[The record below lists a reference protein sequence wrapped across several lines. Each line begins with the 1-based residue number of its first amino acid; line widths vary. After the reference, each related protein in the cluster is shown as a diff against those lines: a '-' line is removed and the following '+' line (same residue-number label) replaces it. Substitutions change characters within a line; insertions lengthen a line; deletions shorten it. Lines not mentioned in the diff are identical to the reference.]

1 MAVLY
6 RKYRPQNFAEVLG
19 QKPVTNTL
27 KNQVKRGELSHAY
40 LFTGS
45 RGVGKTS
52 IARILAK
59 AVNCK
64 AVVDGEPCGV
74 CEICTQITQ
83 GKFLDLIEI
92 DAASYTGVDNVRD
105 IIEHVKFSPSL
116 GQYKIII
123 IDEVHMLS
131 KAAFNALL
139 KTLEEPPKHAIFILA
154 TTEIN
159 KVLPTIIS
167 RTQRFDFKALPVLEL
182 EKHLKTILEKEQM
195 SFQDGIIQ
203 LVAENAEGSVRDSL
217 SLLDKILTLG
227 NDATLDD
234 CRQLLGITDIRLCY
248 ELFGMI
254 LSGNTENIPEFFD
267 KLFEKGQDLVLFTR
281 DFLDFQ
287 RKLLI
292 AKLSQGQITD
302 NEEIVKVS
310 GQVALPNLIY
320 FIRLFLKAYKEI
332 HESPNPA
339 IPLLIA
345 SVDAALKQQ
354 AGTPASGKVTPK
366 PIRAPVLEQV
376 QVTLKTEEIIS
387 QGEVLESREEVG
399 SFGPEVFSTIKDR
412 WMEIADNIRSINSPL
427 ANLVKNVQLCGME
440 GNVVVVGVKFLIHKQ
455 SLENVKNFNII
466 NAELGKVTGA
476 RTSFRVKVIK
486 DEASAEGFSPTHA
499 LTDAIKIFG
508 GELVD

>member
-6 RKYRPQNFAEVLG
+6 RKYRPQKFGEVLG

-27 KNQVKRGELSHAY
+27 KNQVKREELSHAY

-64 AVVDGEPCGV
+64 NVQEGEPCGS
-74 CEICTQITQ
+74 CEICVQVAD

-116 GQYKIII
+116 GKYKIII

-167 RTQRFDFKALPVLEL
+167 RTQRFDFKALSTTEL
-182 EKHLKTILEKEQM
+182 STHLKNIIAKESIVFEDSILN
-195 SFQDGIIQ
+195 

-227 NDATLDD
+227 SNASLDD
-234 CRQLLGITDIRLCY
+234 CRQLLGITDIRLCF
-248 ELFGMI
+248 ELFGLI
-254 LSGNTENIPEFFD
+254 LSSNTEALPNFFD
-267 KLFEKGQDLVLFTR
+267 KLYEKGQDLVLFAR
-281 DFLDFQ
+281 DFLEFL

-292 AKLSQGQITD
+292 AKLTKGQISET
-302 NEEIVKVS
+302 EEMGSVVE
-310 GQVALPNLIY
+310 QVNLQNLVY
-320 FIRLFLKAYKEI
+320 YIRLFLKAYKEI

-345 SVDAALKQQ
+345 SIDAAIKQKGSSTGGGESS
-354 AGTPASGKVTPK
+354 AKV
-366 PIRAPVLEQV
+366 A
-376 QVTLKTEEIIS
+376 KTEAPK
-387 QGEVLESREEVG
+387 VLSNTIESVKVSASIETTDSASTGGQITEQSYTDLRE
-399 SFGPEVFSTIKDR
+399 R
-412 WMEIADNIRSINSPL
+412 WMEVADNIRIINSPL
-427 ANLVKNVQLCGME
+427 ANLVKNVSLCGFE
-440 GNVVVVGVKFLIHKQ
+440 GNTVVLGVRFLIHKQ
-455 SLENVKNFNII
+455 NLENPKNFSIVNDS
-466 NAELGKVTGA
+466 LGKITGVK
-476 RTSFRVKVIK
+476 TSFRVKEIK
-486 DEASAEGFSPTHA
+486 DDSPDVGFSPGQ
-499 LTDAIKIFG
+499 AISEAMKIFG